1 MAAIHVEE
9 PSMAKLRVYTG
20 LLAAAS
26 CGCWSMG
33 PSAPTAPAPPADA
46 AGTADLVRRYRCD
59 QNIEFTVR
67 FADDAATIDA
77 GPRGRE
83 VLLRD
88 AGGVTP
94 QQTVFSNPQLRA
106 EFGLGSSGREALLR
120 YPSPPLVAHCV
131 RDEAR

>member
-1 MAAIHVEE
+1 
-9 PSMAKLRVYTG
+9 MAKLRLITG
-20 LLAAAS
+20 LLAAAAL
-26 CGCWSMG
+26 CGCTSLG
-33 PSAPTAPAPPADA
+33 PPAPAVPAVPA
-46 AGTADLVRRYRCD
+46 APAAADGAGDLVRHYRCD
-59 QNIEFTVR
+59 QGIDFTVK
-67 FADDAATIDA
+67 FGDDAATIDA

-94 QQTVFSNPQLRA
+94 QQTVYSNPQLRA